1 MLDQT
6 PMFIKVALN
15 IPADK
20 LFTYEVPVE
29 LQEHIAIGKRVFVSF
44 GRRKRTGF
52 IIEINNS
59 CNLEKVKFV
68 SEVLDEEP
76 LFSEQ
81 DLRFYQWITNY
92 FMYPLGKALAEI
104 IPAGSEK
111 KDFLWITP
119 LPVTKETPLSP
130 AQKKI
135 WELLQQYPQGITL
148 AGLTKVCRLKN
159 LSSTI
164 ANLHLAGLLQID
176 EKQKK
181 QLAPLR
187 EKVVKISNI
196 GMDEQKLTR
205 RQEELVAFLQKRGEM
220 PLNELICSS
229 GISSA
234 VVKKLQ
240 DKGIIELSETEKIR
254 ATAIDSLTGENKMT
268 PALNAQQQKALR
280 EISAHLEKNSFKPIL
295 LHGVTGSG
303 KTEVYLNAIAQVLKN
318 DGSAIYLVPE
328 IALTPQLVSRI
339 SGRFGQE
346 QIAMMHSG
354 IAEPIR
360 YDQWRQ
366 IRRGR
371 IKLVIGAR
379 SALFAPLPNLKLIIV
394 DEEHDA
400 SYKQDDRLCYHG
412 RDMAVLRAKLER
424 AVVVLGSA
432 TPGIRSYYNARN
444 KKYSYLEI
452 SRRVEDKPL
461 PEIEI
466 VDMKAQSSLQGGSSI
481 LSDNLISAIKR
492 TLARKEQVLL
502 FLNKRGF
509 DTFMICADCGYN
521 FRCPNCAVSLK
532 SHAAEGVIKCHY
544 CNYTQKAMP
553 LCPSCGGSRILNYGT
568 GTQKLEAQIKDL
580 FPEAR
585 IQRMD
590 SDTTQAKGAQGKIL
604 RKLEEQEI
612 DILVGTQMITKGHDF
627 PFITLVGVI
636 CADTALN
643 IPDFRAAER
652 TFQQLTQVAGRGG
665 RGATPGK
672 VIIQTFNP
680 QHFTLK
686 HVQNHDYKSFYAEEI
701 VFREDLRY
709 PPFSRI
715 INLRLSATKK
725 ETLLDQAGQLKDTAQ
740 KLCAEYGNKI
750 EIIGPAESPLA
761 KIKNRW
767 RWQMLLKSE
776 NAAAL
781 HQLVRRLM
789 QTRGKNSVRVTV
801 DVDPENFM

>member
-1 MLDQT
+1 MS
-6 PMFIKVALN
+6 MFINVALN
-15 IPADK
+15 IPADR
-20 LFTYEVPVE
+20 LFTYEVPTA
-29 LQEHIAIGKRVFVSF
+29 LQDHIAIGKRVFVSF

-52 IIEINNS
+52 IIEIHDS
-59 CNLEKVKFV
+59 CDLEKVKPV

-81 DLRFYQWITNY
+81 DLRFYQWIANY

-104 IPAGSEK
+104 IPVGSEK

-119 LPVTKETPLSP
+119 LPSTNDIPLTRN
-130 AQKKI
+130 QKNI
-135 WELLQQYPQGITL
+135 WELLQQYPQGIAL
-148 AGLTKVCRLKN
+148 AGLTKISGVKN
-159 LSSTI
+159 ISAAI
-164 ANLHLAGLLQID
+164 CGLHLAGLLQID

-181 QLAPLR
+181 QLAPLT
-187 EKVVKISNI
+187 EEVVKMSNI
-196 GMDEQKLTR
+196 EINQEKLTKK
-205 RQEELVAFLQKRGEM
+205 QEELVAFLQNTGEM
-220 PLNELICSS
+220 PLPELIRQS
-229 GISSA
+229 GISGA
-234 VVKKLQ
+234 VIKKLR
-240 DKGIIELSETEKIR
+240 DKGIIQLSKTEKIR
-254 ATAIDSLTGENKMT
+254 STAIET
-268 PALNAQQQKALR
+268 LNSESKARHILNPEQQKAFQ
-280 EISAHLEKNSFKPIL
+280 EISTHLEQNIFKPIL

-303 KTEVYLNAIAQVLKN
+303 KTEVYLHAIARVLKN
-318 DGSAIYLVPE
+318 NGSAIYLVPE
-328 IALTPQLVSRI
+328 IALTPQLISRI
-339 SGRFGQE
+339 QGRFGQE
-346 QIAMMHSG
+346 QIAVMHSG

-366 IRRGR
+366 IRRGQ

-379 SALFAPLPNLKLIIV
+379 SALFAPLMNLKLIIV
-394 DEEHDA
+394 DEEHDG

-412 RDMAVLRAKLER
+412 RDMAVLRGKLEQ

-461 PEIEI
+461 PKIEI
-466 VDMKAQSSLQGGSSI
+466 IDMKAQAASPGKSSI
-481 LSDNLISAIKR
+481 LSEELISAIK
-492 TLARKEQVLL
+492 LILDRKEQVLL

-509 DTFMICADCGYN
+509 DTFLICADCGYN

-532 SHAAEGVIKCHY
+532 SHAAEGIIKCHY

-553 LCPSCGGSRILNYGT
+553 LCPSCKGSRILSYGT
-568 GTQKLEAQIKDL
+568 GTQKLEAQVKSL

-590 SDTTQAKGAQGKIL
+590 SDITQAKGAQEKIL
-604 RKLEEQEI
+604 RKLEEREI

-636 CADTALN
+636 CADTSLN

-665 RGATPGK
+665 RGANPGK

-680 QHFTLK
+680 QHFALK

-701 VFREDLRY
+701 DFRKDLKY

-715 INLRLSATKK
+715 INLRLSATNK
-725 ETLLDQAGQLKDTAQ
+725 ETLLSQAIILKNTAQ
-740 KLCAEYGNKI
+740 KLCVQYGNKI

-776 NAAAL
+776 NTNAL
-781 HQLVRRLM
+781 HKIVRGLL
-789 QTRGKNSVRVTV
+789 QTPRNNSVKITV